1 MVSQLDD
8 LITRDDIADVAA
20 SEGLLLEDEDRI
32 SILEAMRSI
41 DVQACPG
48 SGKTTL
54 VAAKLI
60 LLARKWPYKDRGICV
75 LSHTNV
81 AKDEIVERLVASRY
95 PEAQRLLSH
104 PHFIGTIQEFVGK
117 YAAFP
122 FIRSKGVEIRLVD
135 TDTCVQMLYSKL
147 NFRARA
153 YVDRKS
159 TYSNIL
165 YDFGLRVF
173 DDNLIIEVPTF
184 SNGSKS
190 KSFKEL
196 HNTKAELIRNGF
208 FFFRDVYT
216 FAELALNRSETLQ
229 SALQARFPCVFLDE
243 MQDTQ
248 KFQDDLLRKI
258 FPIDDGRL
266 IVQRFGD
273 PDQAIFHGTGGE
285 EPNESF
291 NAKAARDMD
300 FVVNKSHRFDG
311 SIAGKTKVFS
321 LNSVPLETE
330 QSEDKVA
337 ELLAHASK
345 VGEFQHTLLIYENE
359 TRERVIDCFAELV
372 SSQFSNEKKGSD
384 RFCVKAIGAVGNEI
398 DPAKDQ
404 LKIGHYWPS
413 YDKGRSKASF
423 KPATLQEAVE
433 FCRKSEVSD
442 WADSYKLILDC
453 VVRFLRLSRFTDENG
468 RNHTSRS
475 LRMYLKSK
483 NQWARFRQVIHL
495 LLKDAGQIEED
506 FWTEICEKL
515 KQIFELNALPPEAEA
530 FLAYSEEIELIEDIG
545 DVEEQEVT
553 ASVQPAGNSYF
564 HPDGFKIELSTIHG
578 VKGETHDATLV
589 LETKNH
595 CCDLEVM
602 MPYLTGCLP
611 SEAHPNSKV
620 PDKPHATRAFKPN
633 KIFMRQLYVAMSR
646 PRHLL
651 CLAIHSDR
659 VNADQEASLHNR
671 GWNVQRVVV
680 PAGAEEC
687 RQSRLSTQKQ

>member
-1 MVSQLDD
+1 MASPLEG
-8 LITRDDIADVAA
+8 LITHDDIAEVAA
-20 SEGLLLEDEDRI
+20 SEGLVLEDEDRI

-95 PEAQRLLSH
+95 PEAQGLLSY

-122 FIRSKGVEIRLVD
+122 FLRSKGIEIRQVD

-147 NFRARA
+147 SNGTRA
-153 YVDRKS
+153 YVDRRS

-165 YDFGLRVF
+165 YDFGLRFV
-173 DDNLIIEVPTF
+173 DDRLEIDVPTF
-184 SNGSKS
+184 PNGSES
-190 KSFKEL
+190 NSFKEL
-196 HNTKAELIRNGF
+196 RNKKAELIRNGL

-216 FAELALNRSETLQ
+216 FAELALGRSEILQ
-229 SALQARFPCVFLDE
+229 SALQTRFPYVFLDE

-248 KFQDDLLRKI
+248 KFQDDLFHKI
-258 FPIDDGRL
+258 FPVDDGRL

-273 PDQAIFHGTGGE
+273 PDQAIFHGSGGE

-291 NAKAARDMD
+291 NAKTASDMD

-311 SIAGKTKVFS
+311 SIAGKARAFS

-330 QSEDKVA
+330 QSEEKVA

-345 VGEFQHTLLIYENE
+345 TGEFQHTLLIYENE
-359 TRERVIDCFAELV
+359 TRESVINCFAELV
-372 SSQFSNEKKGSD
+372 SNQFSNESKGSD
-384 RFCVKAIGAVGNEI
+384 RFCVKVVGAVGNEI

-404 LKIGHYWPS
+404 LKIGHYWSS
-413 YDKGRSKASF
+413 YEKGRSKASF
-423 KPATLQEAVE
+423 KPATLQEAVQ
-433 FCRKSEVSD
+433 FCRCSEVPD
-442 WADSYKLILDC
+442 WADRYKLILDC
-453 VVRFLRLSRFTDENG
+453 VVRFLSLAGFTEENG

-483 NQWARFRQVIHL
+483 NQWARFREAIHL
-495 LLKDAGQIEED
+495 LLKDAGKIEED
-506 FWTEICEKL
+506 FWTETCEKL
-515 KQIFELNALPPEAEA
+515 KQIFVLDALPPEAEA
-530 FLAYSEEIELIEDIG
+530 FLAYSEEIELIEDVG
-545 DVEEQEVT
+545 DVEEQAVA
-553 ASVQPAGNSYF
+553 ASVQPAGNSF
-564 HPDGFKIELSTIHG
+564 VHPDGFKIELSTIHG

-595 CCDLEVM
+595 CCDIEVM
-602 MPYLTGCLP
+602 LPYLTGFLP
-611 SEAHPNSKV
+611 SKSHPNSEV

-651 CLAIHSDR
+651 CLAVHSDR
-659 VNADQEASLHNR
+659 ITADQEVTLHSL
-671 GWNVQRVVV
+671 GWNLQRVVV
-680 PAGAEEC
+680 QVGPEE
-687 RQSRLSTQKQ
+687 

>member
-1 MVSQLDD
+1 MVSSLDD
-8 LITRDDIADVAA
+8 LITREDIVEVAA
-20 SEGLLLEDEDRI
+20 SEGLVLEDEDRI
-32 SILEAMRSI
+32 SILKAMRSI

-81 AKDEIVERLVASRY
+81 AKNEIVERLVASKY
-95 PEAQRLLSH
+95 PEAQGLLSY

-117 YAAFP
+117 YLAFP
-122 FIRSKGVEIRLVD
+122 FLRSKGIEIRQVD
-135 TDTCVQMLYSKL
+135 TDACVQMLYSKL
-147 NFRARA
+147 TRGTRA
-153 YVDRKS
+153 YVDRRS
-159 TYSNIL
+159 RYSNIL
-165 YDFGLRVF
+165 YDFRL
-173 DDNLIIEVPTF
+173 DNVDGRLKIKVPTF
-184 SNGSKS
+184 PSGSKS
-190 KSFKEL
+190 NSFKEL
-196 HNTKAELIRNGF
+196 YGRKADLISNGY

-216 FAELALNRSETLQ
+216 FADLALERSETLL
-229 SALQARFPCVFLDE
+229 SALRTRFPCIFLDE

-258 FPIDDGRL
+258 FSVDDRSL

-273 PDQAIFHGTGGE
+273 PDQAIFHGSGGE

-291 NAKAARDMD
+291 NGKTASDMD
-300 FVVNKSHRFDG
+300 YVVNKSHRFDG
-311 SIAGKTKVFS
+311 SIAGKTSVFS

-330 QSEDKVA
+330 QSEEKVA

-345 VGEFQHTLLIYENE
+345 AGKFQHTLLIYEND
-359 TRERVIDCFAELV
+359 TRENVIDCFAELV
-372 SSQFSNEKKGSD
+372 SSQFSNEKKESD
-384 RFCVKAIGAVGNEI
+384 RFCVKAVGAVGNEI

-404 LKIGHYWPS
+404 LKIGHYWSS
-413 YDKGRSKASF
+413 YDKTRSKASF

-433 FCRKSEVSD
+433 FCRRSEVSD
-442 WADSYKLILDC
+442 WADSYKLLLDC
-453 VVRFLRLSRFTDENG
+453 IVRFLRLAGFIEKGG

-475 LRMYLKSK
+475 LRMYLTSK
-483 NQWARFRQVIHL
+483 NQWADFRQTIHL
-495 LLKDAGQIEED
+495 LLSATGKIEKD

-515 KQIFELNALPPEAEA
+515 KKIFDFDTLPPEAKA
-530 FLAYSEEIELIEDIG
+530 FLAYSEKAELFED
-545 DVEEQEVT
+545 DVDAEGQEVT
-553 ASVQPAGNSYF
+553 ASVQSDGNSYF

-589 LETKNH
+589 LETKNY

-602 MPYLTGCLP
+602 LGYLTGCLP
-611 SEAHPNSKV
+611 SAAYPNSNL

-633 KIFMRQLYVAMSR
+633 KTFMRQLYVAMSR

-659 VNADQEASLHNR
+659 ITADQKATLLR
-671 GWNVQRVVV
+671 LGWKVQRVIV
-680 PAGAEEC
+680 PEEEEE
-687 RQSRLSTQKQ
+687 

>member
-1 MVSQLDD
+1 MVSPLDD
-8 LITRDDIADVAA
+8 LITREDIVEVAA
-20 SEGLLLEDEDRI
+20 SEGLVLEDEDRI

-95 PEAQRLLSH
+95 PEAQRLLSY

-122 FIRSKGVEIRLVD
+122 FLRSKGIEIRQVD

-147 NFRARA
+147 TNGTRA
-153 YVDRKS
+153 YVDQKNK
-159 TYSNIL
+159 YSNVL
-165 YDFGLRVF
+165 YDFGLEIV
-173 DDNLIIEVPTF
+173 DGNLKIVVPTF
-184 SNGSKS
+184 PNGSKS
-190 KSFKEL
+190 ESFKEL
-196 HNTKAELIRNGF
+196 RTKKLDLIRNGF
-208 FFFRDVYT
+208 LFFRDVYT
-216 FAELALNRSETLQ
+216 FAELALDRSETSL

-258 FPIDDGRL
+258 FPVDDRTF

-273 PDQAIFHGTGGE
+273 PDQAIFHGSGGE

-291 NAKAARDMD
+291 NAKAAGDMD

-311 SIAGKTKVFS
+311 SIAGKTKAFS

-330 QSEDKVA
+330 QSEEKVT
-337 ELLAHASK
+337 ELLTHASK
-345 VGEFQHTLLIYENE
+345 AGEFQHTLLIYENE
-359 TRERVIDCFAELV
+359 TRASVIDCFAELV

-384 RFCVKAIGAVGNEI
+384 RFCVKAVGAVGNEI

-413 YDKGRSKASF
+413 YAKGRSTASF

-433 FCRKSEVSD
+433 FCRRSEVSD
-442 WADSYKLILDC
+442 WADSYKLIVDC
-453 VVRFLRLSRFTDENG
+453 FILFLRLARVTEESG

-483 NQWARFRQVIHL
+483 NQWARFRLAIHL
-495 LLKDAGQIEED
+495 LLKDAGKIEED
-506 FWTEICEKL
+506 FWTGICETF
-515 KQIFELNALPPEAEA
+515 KQIFELDALSHEAEA
-530 FLAYSEEIELIEDIG
+530 FLAYSQEIKLIEDVG
-545 DVEEQEVT
+545 DAEEQEMT
-553 ASVQPAGNSYF
+553 APVQPAGNSYF

-602 MPYLTGCLP
+602 LPYLTGCLP
-611 SEAHPNSKV
+611 SEEHPNSKV
-620 PDKPHATRAFKPN
+620 PDKPLATRAFKPN
-633 KIFMRQLYVAMSR
+633 KVFMRQLYVAMSR

-651 CLAIHSDR
+651 CLAVHSDR
-659 VNADQEASLHNR
+659 VTADQASTLHDL
-671 GWNVQRVVV
+671 GWNLQKVVA
-680 PAGAEEC
+680 PTGSEE
-687 RQSRLSTQKQ
+687 